1 MMELRSRQVGSGV
14 ENGGGEVGQI
24 MQRSGEGAGRGGVWG
39 V

>member
-1 MMELRSRQVGSGV
+1 MMEVGSRQEGSGV
-14 ENGGGEVGQI
+14 EIGGGEVGQI